1 MRSQIP
7 IIIAVI
13 LLLAL
18 AVSTIYYTT
27 SMLTYTSVVRFER
40 EDVSQWSYIEEQI
53 TSIILSSLASASVN
67 ASQGFKSHYWSSYKD
82 SVVETGSW
90 QRTCVLINNENCAT
104 CGKLTNNK
112 KYCTASWISYN
123 YDDFRC
129 PGLCGSNYTSAGI
142 NWALANYTNIL
153 MDSAQVYAGL
163 LGQIVSNYLDNWARI
178 MNKYGLSI
186 YAKSINVSYNIT
198 VTSKPGDY
206 NTSCSTSQSK
216 LRVSV
221 SLDAYSIYA
230 GYRRINNYVEI
241 AYNST
246 FCMGLWS
253 NDGMILPVYLTAYV
267 DLNGQKGV
275 YIIDPDKTSLTI
287 YSVMLKRLSFLN
299 TNNGNITLKPYA
311 SYYINNGTVLLYFK
325 IPAKITDFW
334 KQEEIIW
341 NTTVLSCVYC
351 DDTFPPP
358 FTTKD
363 DKCTQKLTKVTVA
376 FLLAGLV
383 ETNINGLTVFNG
395 LKIILKHYA
404 NTEYNDWLDSIP
416 FDLYGDEKASFPQF
430 IS

>member
-7 IIIAVI
+7 IVIAAI

-27 SMLTYTSVVRFER
+27 SMLTYTSVVRFEQ
-40 EDVSQWSYIEEQI
+40 EDTSQWSYIEDQI
-53 TSIILSSLASASVN
+53 TSIILSSLASAGVN
-67 ASQGFKSHYWSSYKD
+67 ASQGFKSNYWSSYKD
-82 SVVETGSW
+82 SVVETGPW
-90 QRTCVLINNENCAT
+90 QRTCNLINKENCAA
-104 CGKLTNNK
+104 CGTPSGRNS
-112 KYCTASWISYN
+112 CTASWISYN

-129 PGLCGSNYTSAGI
+129 PGLCGNNYTSGGI
-142 NWALANYTNIL
+142 NWALANYTDTL
-153 MDSAQVYAGL
+153 MNSAQVYAGL
-163 LGQIVSNYLDNWARI
+163 LRQIVSAHLDNWART
-178 MNKYGLSI
+178 MNRNGLSI
-186 YAKSINVSYNIT
+186 YTKSINVSYNIT

-206 NTSCSTSQSK
+206 NTSCSISQSK
-216 LRVSV
+216 LRISV

-230 GYRRINNYVEI
+230 GYRRIDRYVEI
-241 AYNST
+241 AYNAT

-275 YIIDPDKTSLTI
+275 YIIGPDKTSLTI
-287 YSVMLKRLSFLN
+287 YSVMLKRLYFLN
-299 TNNGNITLKPYA
+299 TINGNITLKPYA

-341 NTTVLSCVYC
+341 NTTVLSCAYC

-363 DKCTQKLTKVTVA
+363 NKCKQSLTKVTVA
-376 FLLAGLV
+376 FLLAGLI

-404 NTEYNDWLDSIP
+404 NTAYNDWLDSIP
-416 FDLYGDEKASFPQF
+416 FDLYGDEKAPFPQF